1 MLSGMIHAGFE
12 GSDYWRK
19 NSYDPL
25 TGNSTYITCKGNIG
39 LLNNDHIIKHFH
51 FDWYQ
56 FVLIIV
62 LLG

>member
-25 TGNSTYITCKGNIG
+25 TGITFIY
-39 LLNNDHIIKHFH
+39 HMQRKH
-51 FDWYQ
+51 W
-56 FVLIIV
+56 IV
-62 LLG
+62 K